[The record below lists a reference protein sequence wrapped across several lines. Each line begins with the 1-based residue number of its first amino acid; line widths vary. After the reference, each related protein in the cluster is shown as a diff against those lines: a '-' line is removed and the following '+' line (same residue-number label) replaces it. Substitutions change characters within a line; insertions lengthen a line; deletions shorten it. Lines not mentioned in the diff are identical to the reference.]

1 MVDLFSGLAATRA
14 VLRRDG
20 SWAHCVCTVIDL
32 VESIV
37 GLVAW
42 LQSVHRWWCSKALRH
57 LTQPQTIVRHLCS
70 APFTNGLQIST
81 GLDSATTFE
90 ICTRLRAICH
100 LMHVSGRGAVCPMR
114 SRRNPASRAVQQ
126 EELGAYRQAVAALPS
141 LPLKP

>member
-1 MVDLFSGLAATRA
+1 MVNLVNSLGGLDA
-14 VLRRDG
+14 VCNG
-20 SWAHCVCTVIDL
+20 
-32 VESIV
+32 E
-37 GLVAW
+37 
-42 LQSVHRWWCSKALRH
+42 WCSKASLP
-57 LTQPQTIVRHLCS
+57 PQTHLPS
-70 APFTNGLQIST
+70 DWPPVPPAFAIDLQIST